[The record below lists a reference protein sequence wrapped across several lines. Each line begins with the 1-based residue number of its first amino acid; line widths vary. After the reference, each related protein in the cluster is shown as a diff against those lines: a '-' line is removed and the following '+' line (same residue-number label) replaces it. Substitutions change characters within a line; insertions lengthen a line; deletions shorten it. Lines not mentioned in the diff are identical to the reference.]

1 MYIYIMYIYIYKL
14 VNKLYSNDCQ
24 NNNNNNNNNK
34 KKSMGSFD
42 NKITRILKAN
52 TSENFSKPK
61 HTKKVYK
68 G

>member
-1 MYIYIMYIYIYKL
+1 MIVKIIIIIIIIII
-14 VNKLYSNDCQ
+14 
-24 NNNNNNNNNK
+24 

>member
-1 MYIYIMYIYIYKL
+1 
-14 VNKLYSNDCQ
+14 
-24 NNNNNNNNNK
+24 
-34 KKSMGSFD
+34 MGSFD